1 MPPRRL
7 APKLQL
13 LSARQFSC
21 QIIQVLLRIERE
33 VVRLRRLQPVI
44 IDDQVNGCDGNQH
57 ADKIATLQHHYAQLV
72 QYLETLPG
80 VLMEHINAQLLIEYT
95 HQYHQIDQSKSHI
108 LLCILGL

>member
-33 VVRLRRLQPVI
+33 VVRLRRLPPVI
-44 IDDQVNGCDGNQH
+44 PENHVNGCEENLH
-57 ADKIATLQHHYAQLV
+57 ADKVATLQQHYAQLV
-72 QYLETLPG
+72 QYLETIPG
-80 VLMEHINAQLLIEYT
+80 VLMENINTQLLIEYS
-95 HQYHQIDQSKSHI
+95 HQYHQIDQSK
-108 LLCILGL
+108 